1 MFEPWFQGGVPCHT
15 VIQNWVLRYGLYML
29 NSPKE
34 KRDDW
39 IYILDH
45 TIEFGQKKCLL
56 ILGVTLEK
64 FQKNKCKIR
73 HEDVE
78 VLGIDIE
85 MKADGSSVHKSL
97 KLASEKT
104 GNPIQIVSDHGSN
117 IWKGVENFI
126 LESNSDIIQTYD
138 VTHQASIILKKQ
150 LENNQRWKDF
160 VVDVSYTKKSL
171 VHTILAFM
179 APSKPKEKARWL
191 NLENYLSWAY
201 SAIQQGKKEMEKL
214 EKDKFKEKVSW
225 IKKYKKDIKIWTNM
239 LLMLNLMKNEVKLNG
254 LSSTTLEMF
263 TRNLEKSNIKINTP
277 ELKEVYIQI
286 QQYLLDE
293 TQGLSKNPIL
303 GCSDIIESIFGK
315 YKSFSSKSPMKE
327 IGKSILTIPVFT
339 SDVTP
344 ERVLKAM
351 EETPAKNVD
360 KWLKNKL
367 SKSLFSKRKEFFLL
381 GKTKKTVKKMFTNLS
396 KVANF

>member
-1 MFEPWFQGGVPCHT
+1 
-15 VIQNWVLRYGLYML
+15 
-29 NSPKE
+29 
-34 KRDDW
+34 
-39 IYILDH
+39 
-45 TIEFGQKKCLL
+45 
-56 ILGVTLEK
+56 
-64 FQKNKCKIR
+64 
-73 HEDVE
+73 
-78 VLGIDIE
+78 
-85 MKADGSSVHKSL
+85 
-97 KLASEKT
+97 
-104 GNPIQIVSDHGSN
+104 
-117 IWKGVENFI
+117 
-126 LESNSDIIQTYD
+126 
-138 VTHQASIILKKQ
+138 
-150 LENNQRWKDF
+150 
-160 VVDVSYTKKSL
+160 
-171 VHTILAFM
+171 M